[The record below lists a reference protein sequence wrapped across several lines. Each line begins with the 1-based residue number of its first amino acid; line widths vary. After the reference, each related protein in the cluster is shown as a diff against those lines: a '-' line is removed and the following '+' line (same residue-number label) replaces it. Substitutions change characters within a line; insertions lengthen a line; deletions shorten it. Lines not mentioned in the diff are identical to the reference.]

1 MDQNVRIYAKN
12 HIIDRYFRLLGFKH
26 TKTAKNIFPKAQRL
40 GFF

>member
-1 MDQNVRIYAKN
+1 MDQNVRNYAKN
-12 HIIDRYFRLLGFKH
+12 HNIDRYFGSIGSKH